1 MLNPKP
7 AHLTVSETIVTS
19 APIVH
24 VVDDDESFR
33 TAIARLLRATNYEVR
48 TYSNAN
54 DFLSR
59 FFEDTAGCIVLDLRM
74 PGVSGLAL
82 QEALTT
88 RLEGQLPIIFL
99 SGHGETRARTLAM
112 QAGAIAFL
120 YKPVQPIDLFEAIG
134 KAFKCDAEN
143 RSARERS
150 RQAAPKSPPP
160 RA

>member
-1 MLNPKP
+1 M
-7 AHLTVSETIVTS
+7 VTF

-33 TAIARLLRATNYEVR
+33 TAIARLLRATKYEVR
-48 TYSNAN
+48 TYTGAN

-59 FFEDTAGCIVLDLRM
+59 FFEDGPGCIVLDLRM

-82 QEALTT
+82 QEALATH
-88 RLEGQLPIIFL
+88 LEGRLPIIFL

-120 YKPVQPIDLFEAIG
+120 YKPVQPIDLIEAIQ

-150 RQAAPKSPPP
+150 KQVTPEAAPP
-160 RA
+160 RV

>member
-1 MLNPKP
+1 M
-7 AHLTVSETIVTS
+7 ATS

-33 TAIARLLRATNYEVR
+33 TAIARLLRATKYEVQ

-59 FFEDTAGCIVLDLRM
+59 HAGDAPGCIVLDLRM

-82 QEALTT
+82 QEALAA
-88 RLEGQLPIIFL
+88 RLERLPIIFL
-99 SGHGETRARTLAM
+99 SGHGEIRARARAM

-120 YKPVQPIDLFEAIG
+120 YKPVEPKDLFEAI
-134 KAFKCDAEN
+134 
-143 RSARERS
+143 
-150 RQAAPKSPPP
+150 
-160 RA
+160 